1 MIASACSHTMEEGG
15 EIVKRLLIMRHAKS
29 DWSQPGLSD
38 HDRPLSRRGTKAAKT
53 MGRLL
58 AAIDAVPDHIISSSA
73 VRAATTA
80 RLASEAGGWE
90 STIEHT
96 RELYGT
102 SVEGTL
108 RVAAGAPTT
117 VDSLMLVGHEP
128 TWSGVAAHLTGGSV
142 QVKTATVV
150 GIDCYAFDWPDLLMT
165 AGELAFVLQPRLF
178 TDTAW
183 ATE

>member
-1 MIASACSHTMEEGG
+1 
-15 EIVKRLLIMRHAKS
+15 MRHGKS
-29 DWSQPGLSD
+29 DWSQGGLAD
-38 HDRPLSRRGTKAAKT
+38 HDRPLNKRGMKAART
-53 MGRLL
+53 MGRVL
-58 AAIDAVPDHIISSSA
+58 ADLDLVPDHIITSSA

-80 RLASEAGGWE
+80 RLAMESGNWS
-90 STIEHT
+90 STIEET

-102 SVEGTL
+102 SVDGAL

-117 VDSLMLVGHEP
+117 AGSLMLVGHEP
-128 TWSGVAAHLTGGSV
+128 TWGGLVAHLSGGTV

-150 GIDCYAFDWPDLLMT
+150 GIDCYAYDWPDLLMT

-183 ATE
+183 AQDQARDQETK